1 MENTNNCFSIT
12 DVAKIL
18 GISREAVNSWL
29 VKGYIEYSRVG
40 NLRKIRPEE
49 LTKYLEGLGNSKIAM
64 ANFDKDIRDYLREK
78 QEAKK

>member
-29 VKGYIEYSRVG
+29 VKGYIEYSIIG
-40 NLRKIRPEE
+40 NLKKIRSGD
-49 LTKYLEGLGNSKIAM
+49 LIKYLGNLGNSPGAM
-64 ANFDKDIRDYLREK
+64 AGFERDIKDYLREK

>member
-1 MENTNNCFSIT
+1 MENTNNRFSIT

-29 VKGYIEYSRVG
+29 VKGYIEYSIIG
-40 NLRKIRPEE
+40 NLKKIRSGDLIE
-49 LTKYLEGLGNSKIAM
+49 YLRNLGNSKTAIAG
-64 ANFDKDIRDYLREK
+64 FEKDIKDYLREK